1 MSKTKKKK
9 KQAWEI
15 VLKDRF
21 LTNNKPDNLYVM
33 ALMYFVVFLLSFLLV
48 FVCFFQLCEVRGT
61 SMVNTLHDG
70 DHVLLL
76 KTSKTYKRGD
86 IVVITKDDENKKTKT
101 NIIKRVIAVGG
112 DSVMFVPSEEDE
124 NFIFLYMKKSGEE
137 NFSLIDES
145 GYINEPMQKSGFK
158 NKDNSA
164 WEKIENVKNPDS
176 PENKEKFFFGKEI
189 FIKENEFFVMGD
201 NRNVSEDSRK
211 DGPYFITNIYH
222 KSVFTVEKDSI
233 LEKLLKFLYH
243 ENNNANKIMELNG

>member
-112 DSVMFVPSEEDE
+112 DSIMFVPSEEDE
-124 NFIFLYMKKSGEE
+124 NFILLYMKKSGEE

-145 GYINEPMQKSGFK
+145 GYIYEPMQKSGFK

-233 LEKLLKFLYH
+233 LVKLLKFLYH